1 MGGMKIPK
9 PLIVGNLAKHLILLV
24 MRKGIGIYF
33 FIFIFLV
40 SSFSAPLWAQSTQ
53 LKSDP
58 QSEFQQAVELYKSK
72 RFVAAQQV
80 LSALHSTALNNA
92 LKREVD
98 FYSAMTAL
106 KLDTKDAFYQAEKF
120 KKSHRVYSRMA
131 ELDLLLADYQFEH
144 NRFRQAIPLYQSIQT
159 SALDQSDRDKFN
171 FRLGY
176 CYFYSNQFD
185 KANIYLYKVKDSK
198 TKYASAASYYYGH
211 IAYQEKKYTTASK
224 AFKQIM
230 NSPMFKDIVPYYIV
244 QIAFKQEKYQ
254 EVAEDAPVLY
264 AKVSEK
270 RKPEIAQILGVSLF
284 KIEEYSKAI
293 EYLEYFRKAAGRDFT
308 RADYYQLAF
317 AYMKS
322 EEYQQAIRYFEKV
335 KIQEDALSQNAFYNV
350 GACYLQMGQK
360 QYAGEAFYR
369 AYQLSFD
376 KRLQEDAMFNF
387 AKVSYEL
394 SNDPY
399 NKAIK
404 ALLEF
409 MTNYPNSDRIADANE
424 YLVNLFL
431 SAKNYKGALE
441 EIERVPNKNHQL
453 LAAYQKIT
461 YNRAIELF
469 RERNYPQ
476 VLELLKKSANYNY
489 DKLTR
494 IKAQYWLAETY
505 YQTRNYKMA
514 IEVLSA
520 LKKNGFSRQLSNY
533 KLIDYTLAYAYFQMD
548 DFENAKTFFN
558 NYIQNFSQVEPRL
571 LDAYLR
577 IADIYFI
584 GKDFNQAIANYE
596 KAEKSSPNYLPY
608 AVYQKAQ
615 AYGGNGKFAEK
626 IKVLK
631 AFTET
636 GRDFDLSDDAFAE
649 LGSTYLLMSRESEA
663 IQTFA
668 ALIQRF
674 PNSPFYRTAL
684 LKTGLAYYNLDNR
697 SEALRNL
704 KMVVERFPGTQES
717 KEALVSIRN
726 IYVESNMA
734 DEFFVYVKELP
745 DTRVSSSD
753 QDTIMYRA
761 SENVYM
767 NGDCEAAVP
776 GFSEYIQKFPEGA
789 FTVSAHYYRAECL
802 LKANLINQAAEDYK
816 FVTEQSNTLFH
827 ESALSK
833 MAYIYRNEKQ
843 YSEAL
848 SAYARL
854 YKIASSDKNRIIARE
869 GQLESYHQLNMHDS
883 TMLIAQQVLR
893 SPDADEQS
901 YKRAHL
907 YMAKAAFKTNQMA
920 LAQREYKIVEGLL
933 GGKASA
939 EAKYH
944 LALIQYQLGDYKL
957 AEKMVFELI
966 NDYGS
971 YDYWVAKGFILLAD
985 VYVKYGNTFQ
995 AKHTLQSIIDNQS
1008 DTALINSAMKKKQ
1021 AVLELEYLENLEK
1034 ENELEPADT
1043 IRIDPDLNF

>member
-1 MGGMKIPK
+1 
-9 PLIVGNLAKHLILLV
+9 
-24 MRKGIGIYF
+24 MRKGIVKYF
-33 FIFIFLV
+33 FVFIFLIANLQTV
-40 SSFSAPLWAQSTQ
+40 VWAQSTQ

-58 QSEFQQAVELYKSK
+58 QNSFKTAVDLYKSN
-72 RFVAAQQV
+72 RFVAAQQL
-80 LSALHSTALNNA
+80 LSDLQSNTLSNA
-92 LKREVD
+92 LKRDVD
-98 FYSAMTAL
+98 FYSALTAL
-106 KLDTKDAFYQAEKF
+106 KLGSKDAFYQAEMF
-120 KKSHRVYSRMA
+120 KKNHRVYSQMA
-131 ELDLLLADYQFEH
+131 KLDLLLADYQFEH
-144 NRFRQAIPLYQSIQT
+144 RRFKQAITLYQSVQISGLNQ
-159 SALDQSDRDKFN
+159 AEKEKFN

-176 CYFYSNQFD
+176 CYFYTNQFD

-198 TKYASAASYYYGH
+198 SKYAPTASYYYGH
-211 IAYQEKKYTTASK
+211 IAYQEEKYTTALK
-224 AFKQIM
+224 AFKQIQ

-244 QIAFKQEKYQ
+244 QIAFKQEQYQ
-254 EVAEDAPVLY
+254 YVAKDAPALY
-264 AKVSEK
+264 KKSSDK
-270 RKPEIAQILGVSLF
+270 RKPEIAHILGVSLF
-284 KIEEYSKAI
+284 KIEKYSDAI
-293 EYLEYFRKAAGRDFT
+293 EYLEYYRQAVKSDFT

-322 EEYQQAIRYFEKV
+322 KEYQQAIRYFEKV
-335 KIQEDALSQNAFYNV
+335 KIKDDALSQNAFYNV
-350 GACYLQMGQK
+350 GASYLQMGQK
-360 QYAGEAFYR
+360 QFAGEAFYR

-376 KRLQEDAMFNF
+376 KQLQEDAMFNF

-409 MTNYPNSDRIADANE
+409 MTNYPNSNRISEANE

-441 EIERVPNKNHQL
+441 EIERIPNKNNQL
-453 LAAYQKIT
+453 LAAYQRIT

-469 RERNYPQ
+469 RERNYQ
-476 VLELLKKSANYNY
+476 QASKLLKKSVNYNY

-505 YQTRNYKMA
+505 YLTGNYKMS
-514 IEVLSA
+514 IQLLGD
-520 LKKNGFSRQLSNY
+520 LKQNGFSRRLNNY
-533 KLIDYTLAYAYFQMD
+533 KLIDYNIAYAYFQMD
-548 DFENAKTFFN
+548 DFENAKKYFIQ
-558 NYIQNFSQVEPRL
+558 YIQNAKVGNPRL
-571 LDAYLR
+571 VDAYLR

-596 KAEKSSPNYLPY
+596 KAEKVSQNYLPY

-615 AYGGNGKFAEK
+615 AYGGNGDFAEK
-626 IKVLK
+626 IRVLK

-649 LGSTYLLMSRESEA
+649 LGITYLLMGRESEA
-663 IQTFA
+663 IQTFN

-674 PNSPFYRTAL
+674 PNSSFYRIAL

-734 DEFFVYVKELP
+734 DEFFVYVKDLP
-745 DTRVSSSD
+745 NARVSSSD

-789 FTVSAHYYRAECL
+789 FVVSAHYYRAECL
-802 LKANLINQAAEDYK
+802 LKANLINRAAEDYK
-816 FVTEQSNTLFH
+816 FVTEQPNTLFY

-833 MAYIYRNEKQ
+833 IAYIYRNEKQ
-843 YSEAL
+843 FREAL
-848 SAYARL
+848 NAYARL

-869 GQLESYHQLNMHDS
+869 GQLESYHQLNMYDS
-883 TMLIAQQVLR
+883 TMMIAQQVLR

-933 GGKASA
+933 GGNASA

-971 YDYWVAKGFILLAD
+971 YDYWIAKGFILLAD

-1008 DTALINSAMKKKQ
+1008 DTALINSAMQKKQ
-1021 AVLELEYLENLEK
+1021 AILELEYLEELEK
-1034 ENELEPADT
+1034 QNEIAPVDT
-1043 IRIDPDLNF
+1043 ISTISNFNN